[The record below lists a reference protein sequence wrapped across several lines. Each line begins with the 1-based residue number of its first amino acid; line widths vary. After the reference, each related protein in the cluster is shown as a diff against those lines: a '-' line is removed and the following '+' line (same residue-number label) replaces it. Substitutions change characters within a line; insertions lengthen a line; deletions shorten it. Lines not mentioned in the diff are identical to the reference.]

1 MLKAFTKKIGDLL
14 TDSKGDGDVVRV
26 FGIVLMIAGL
36 VAWLW
41 LGKSATESLAV
52 VGFGGVGEE
61 AMIRSF
67 FRSNLAPKVWAR
79 LCSCRS
85 VQPNSL
91 MSAGLAP
98 SCG

>member
-1 MLKAFTKKIGDLL
+1 MLKVFFKKIGDLL

-52 VGFGGVGEE
+52 VGFGG
-61 AMIRSF
+61 AM
-67 FRSNLAPKVWAR
+67 LASGKLTDPKA
-79 LCSCRS
+79 
-85 VQPNSL
+85 Q
-91 MSAGLAP
+91 G
-98 SCG
+98 